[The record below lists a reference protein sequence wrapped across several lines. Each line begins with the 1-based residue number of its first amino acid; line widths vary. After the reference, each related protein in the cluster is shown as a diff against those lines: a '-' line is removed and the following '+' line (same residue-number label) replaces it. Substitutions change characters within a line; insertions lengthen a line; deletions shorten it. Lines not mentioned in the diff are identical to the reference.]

1 MPPLLIIFKYS
12 FRWLWHLGGPGLI
25 LLALLDNS
33 LIPTPGGMDF
43 ATVLLSASHPDLWWY
58 YGIMATVGSL
68 IGGYLAYKVGRKG
81 GQEALERRFGE
92 QRLEKVYKKFEEA
105 GFFTVFVPAILP
117 PPFPTS
123 PFLFAAGALD
133 YPLKKF
139 MTALALARGIR
150 YMGLAYIALLSGRWI
165 IHSMRQYY
173 QPLLWTFTSLLV
185 AAGIVGGSFLYL
197 RHRRG
202 KLNLASHSSP
212 KNDSASDRKN
222 PAEKVA

>member
-1 MPPLLIIFKYS
+1 MLPLLIIFKFS

-58 YGIMATVGSL
+58 YGIMATAGSL

-81 GQEALERRFGE
+81 GQEALEKRFGE
-92 QRLEKVYKKFEEA
+92 KRLEKVYKKFEDAE
-105 GFFTVFVPAILP
+105 FLTVFVPAILP

-139 MTALALARGIR
+139 MTALALARAIR
-150 YMGLAYIALLSGRWI
+150 YIGLAYIALLSGRWI

-173 QPLLWTFTSLLV
+173 QPLLWTFTGLLV
-185 AAGIVGGSFLYL
+185 AVGIGGGTFLYL
-197 RHRRG
+197 QYRRG
-202 KLNLASHSSP
+202 KLHLDSRPLP
-212 KNDSASDRKN
+212 KKGSESDRKT